1 MVKHATHPD
10 RADTRAAIWLARL
23 KEAHAAL
30 IGAIGELAQATSGP
44 FPPGRRALV
53 ELRWA
58 VSQASLDRRL
68 LWGQIHTLL
77 ARRVEARLERDLRQ
91 LQEADVTLIRA
102 SAKHVSR
109 WTIDAIMED
118 WEGYCQASELMRGQ
132 MLEAIGGEE
141 RLLYPILERLM
152 ADGSS
157 NHCFK

>member
-58 VSQASLDRRL
+58 VSQAQTMCVGF
-68 LWGQIHTLL
+68 GQATATVI
-77 ARRVEARLERDLRQ
+77 ER
-91 LQEADVTLIRA
+91 E
-102 SAKHVSR
+102 
-109 WTIDAIMED
+109 
-118 WEGYCQASELMRGQ
+118 
-132 MLEAIGGEE
+132 
-141 RLLYPILERLM
+141 
-152 ADGSS
+152 
-157 NHCFK
+157 